1 MKYWFKLCFAMLVFM
16 PFLGMALYFNGP
28 ESSFQAKA
36 EDRWTHIVIHHS
48 GSSVDTLKSMNND
61 HVNKK
66 GWDGIGYHFI
76 IGNGV
81 NTIDGEVEETFRYRQ
96 LKDGAHALTPDL
108 FYNKHAIGICL
119 VGNFNNTSPTEKQ
132 INSLKKLILKLKD
145 TYSILDKNIM
155 IHREVKATECPGKNF
170 PIENIRTW
178 LEETSINN

>member
-16 PFLGMALYFNGP
+16 PFLGMALYFSGP

-48 GSSVDTLKSMNND
+48 GSNVDNLKSINNS
-61 HVNKK
+61 HINN

-81 NTIDGEVEETFRYRQ
+81 KTIDGKVEETFRYRQ

-119 VGNFNNTSPTEKQ
+119 IGNFNEMNPSEKQ
-132 INSLKKLILKLKD
+132 MISLKNLILSLKGEF
-145 TYSILDKNIM
+145 SIFNKNIM
-155 IHREVKATECPGKNF
+155 IHKEVKATECPGKNF
-170 PIENIRTW
+170 PIENLRTW
-178 LEETSINN
+178 LEETTNN